1 MATRWP
7 ILINSTHPN
16 HDGAAQLD
24 WNGAARECFPW
35 VHGCMGGT
43 DARCAPAAADA
54 LWIRVARA
62 CSAHADDGCVAGIDR
77 QDVREHRGHAGE
89 LLRERFEMYLFTIES
104 VPFINEN
111 ISNMS
116 ADR

>member
-1 MATRWP
+1 MRP
-7 ILINSTHPN
+7 S
-16 HDGAAQLD
+16 AANELP
-24 WNGAARECFPW
+24 WCMRFGRGRGKHVREAW
-35 VHGCMGGT
+35 WHVCMCRT

-89 LLRERFEMYLFTIES
+89 LLRERFAMYLYTIES
-104 VPFINEN
+104 VPFRNSYLWI
-111 ISNMS
+111 
-116 ADR
+116 A